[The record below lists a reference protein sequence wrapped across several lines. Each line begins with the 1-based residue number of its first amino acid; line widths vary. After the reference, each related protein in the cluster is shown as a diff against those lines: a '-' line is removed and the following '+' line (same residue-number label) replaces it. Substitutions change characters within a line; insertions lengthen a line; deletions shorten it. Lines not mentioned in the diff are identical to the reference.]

1 MSQPFDLQAI
11 ACKVYAVL
19 TDFPASRDDDRV
31 LLSNIWLK
39 KTEVR
44 ELHKKL
50 KKTLPAAER
59 DELVKKM
66 RKEDDKVISGMFEF
80 LDAQGGWL
88 EFAYRK
94 YPGEPIQM
102 IKMIHGEICDLPMG
116 IVKHLNNTKKKVR
129 RYSMELNHSDCTPV
143 TAVSSPQSVRFLTIT

>member
-1 MSQPFDLQAI
+1 M
-11 ACKVYAVL
+11 
-19 TDFPASRDDDRV
+19 
-31 LLSNIWLK
+31 
-39 KTEVR
+39 EVR
-44 ELHKKL
+44 ELNKKA
-50 KKTLPAAER
+50 KNTLPAAER

-66 RKEDDKVISGMFEF
+66 RKEDDKIRTGMFEF

-116 IVKHLNNTKKKVR
+116 IIKHLNNTKRKIR
-129 RYSMELNHSDCTPV
+129 RYNMEL
-143 TAVSSPQSVRFLTIT
+143 TAGGKKPPRSYETVSRVRFTPTDVL